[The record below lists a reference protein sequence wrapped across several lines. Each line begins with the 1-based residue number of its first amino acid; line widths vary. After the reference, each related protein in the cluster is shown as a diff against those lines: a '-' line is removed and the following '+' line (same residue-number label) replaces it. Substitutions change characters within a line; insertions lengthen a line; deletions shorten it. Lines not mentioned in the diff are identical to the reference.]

1 MREQTNMSGYVKT
14 TEKAFRKIAQD
25 KQHRI
30 DETAD
35 WMKQYVYSEWPD
47 NPQQLE
53 AAIREKV
60 SGALTTAGSQDQAFT
75 AWVLFQMAS
84 ELIEDKPVA
93 PIWKQ

>member
-25 KQHRI
+25 KQHMI
-30 DETAD
+30 DATAD

-47 NPQQLE
+47 NPAQLE
-53 AAIREKV
+53 AVIREKV
-60 SGALTTAGSQDQAFT
+60 AAALTTAGTQDQAFT
-75 AWVLFQMAS
+75 AWVLFQMAA
-84 ELIEDKPVA
+84 ELVDNKPVA